1 MNGLDL
7 LKYLSVGVGAFL
19 EGEIAYITAIQAC
32 VAGQLRW
39 PVMLAFFFIGTLTA
53 DWFYFFLGRTQGI
66 TFLNRSPRLQKQA
79 QHFQVWL
86 TRYQWLMLLSY
97 RFIYG
102 FRVVLPAMFG
112 IAQIPPRR
120 FALMS
125 ILGALIWMGI
135 YGLAGYLFSSWVLRE
150 IRSGHAALAI
160 FGAFGV
166 LLIFLLYQTLS
177 QARIDKKDAG
187 E

>member
-7 LKYLSVGVGAFL
+7 LKYLSVAIGAFL
-19 EGEIAYITAIQAC
+19 EGEIAYITAIQAG

-39 PVMLAFFFIGTLTA
+39 PVMLAFFFMGTHLA
-53 DWFYFFLGRTQGI
+53 DWVYFLLGRTQGI
-66 TFLNRSPRLQKQA
+66 AFLNRSPRLQKQA
-79 QHFQVWL
+79 QHFQGWL
-86 TRYQWLMLLSY
+86 MRYQLLMLLSY

-125 ILGALIWMGI
+125 VLGTLIWMGT
-135 YGLAGYLFSSWVLRE
+135 YGLWFVRHWLSLDVPPEL
-150 IRSGHAALAI
+150 LAV
-160 FGAFGV
+160 G
-166 LLIFLLYQTLS
+166 
-177 QARIDKKDAG
+177 
-187 E
+187 